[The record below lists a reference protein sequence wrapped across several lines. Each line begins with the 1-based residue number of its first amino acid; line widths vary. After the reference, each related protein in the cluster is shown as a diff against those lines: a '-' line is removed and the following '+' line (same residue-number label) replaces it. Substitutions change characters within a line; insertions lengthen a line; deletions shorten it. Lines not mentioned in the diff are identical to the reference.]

1 MSGDITMLDT
11 SVFGAL
17 NRAKSAP
24 AIAKDLLEL
33 LAQGETLL
41 VSASTYREILNT
53 PDAALKATQLRQIL
67 DFKMKIQGANMADRV
82 GMYEDFANA
91 TVKDVPVTVD
101 KTGSVFKPQQA
112 GIELKDLPLA
122 GDVKAEMARPGG
134 KKVRLFTVDRLV
146 KNKVTIT
153 KNYKIE
159 FSPRSRPMLEADL
172 GQRIPYNPEALG
184 IKAASKSAASTPKP
198 KSGPPKAPPTPPKA
212 GPTTPPSAGPTS
224 APNAGPTTPTP
235 PARPSRLTMLKAGM
249 RSALSA
255 SNIASLIPDGIL
267 AIADK
272 VAVRDALRNIQT
284 KFIKEGFAKGVAA
297 GVMRWS
303 AEDVRLNLKNRV
315 TEFRIKNLGDAKG
328 TLKHSQIFKVAEAYE
343 NYAVDLGFE
352 YTFSQTVGWNND
364 LLAKGLATLEQRGY
378 RFHGDPEVV
387 FFEFEFIKKLAWMI
401 QPDTDAIVG
410 PAIKF
415 N

>member
-1 MSGDITMLDT
+1 
-11 SVFGAL
+11 
-17 NRAKSAP
+17 
-24 AIAKDLLEL
+24 
-33 LAQGETLL
+33 
-41 VSASTYREILNT
+41 
-53 PDAALKATQLRQIL
+53 
-67 DFKMKIQGANMADRV
+67 
-82 GMYEDFANA
+82 
-91 TVKDVPVTVD
+91 
-101 KTGSVFKPQQA
+101 
-112 GIELKDLPLA
+112 
-122 GDVKAEMARPGG
+122 
-134 KKVRLFTVDRLV
+134 
-146 KNKVTIT
+146 
-153 KNYKIE
+153 
-159 FSPRSRPMLEADL
+159 
-172 GQRIPYNPEALG
+172 
-184 IKAASKSAASTPKP
+184 
-198 KSGPPKAPPTPPKA
+198 
-212 GPTTPPSAGPTS
+212 
-224 APNAGPTTPTP
+224 
-235 PARPSRLTMLKAGM
+235 MLKAGM

-315 TEFRIKNLGDAKG
+315 TELRIKNLGDAKG